1 VFELA
6 SDISWVVSLGERRR
20 VGYQF
25 RSLLYTVVV
34 TFESHDKSSP

>member
-1 VFELA
+1 MSELA
-6 SDISWVVSLGERRR
+6 SDISWVVSARR

-34 TFESHDKSSP
+34 TFESYDKGSP